1 MVTIFKMAVEKG
13 KAIICPEKKKKK
25 KKKRLLNDFC
35 FKSYKLEHVE
45 VLNCSEVIFYFNHLK
60 QGCVV

>member
-13 KAIICPEKKKKK
+13 KAIICPEKKEKKEEK
-25 KKKRLLNDFC
+25 KSLLNDFS

-45 VLNCSEVIFYFNHLK
+45 V
-60 QGCVV
+60 

>member
-13 KAIICPEKKKKK
+13 KAIICPEKKEKKK
-25 KKKRLLNDFC
+25 KKSLLNDFS

-45 VLNCSEVIFYFNHLK
+45 V
-60 QGCVV
+60 

>member
-13 KAIICPEKKKKK
+13 KAIICPEKKEKKK
-25 KKKRLLNDFC
+25 SLLNDFS

-45 VLNCSEVIFYFNHLK
+45 V
-60 QGCVV
+60 

>member
-13 KAIICPEKKKKK
+13 KAIICPEKKRKKK
-25 KKKRLLNDFC
+25 KSLLNDFS

-45 VLNCSEVIFYFNHLK
+45 V
-60 QGCVV
+60 